1 MATLSVSV
9 LHSSIKEVT
18 YITSIRGEREV
29 WLQSGKELGTAAL
42 CGKR

>member
-1 MATLSVSV
+1 MATLSLSVS
-9 LHSSIKEVT
+9 HSSIKEVT
-18 YITSIRGEREV
+18 QITSIRGERV